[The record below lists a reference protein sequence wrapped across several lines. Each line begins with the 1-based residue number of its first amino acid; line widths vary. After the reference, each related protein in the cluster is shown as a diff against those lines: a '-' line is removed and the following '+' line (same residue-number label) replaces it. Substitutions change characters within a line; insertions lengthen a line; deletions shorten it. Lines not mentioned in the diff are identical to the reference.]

1 MSEMMNTTQISHAL
15 GMTVPAET
23 LHKAG
28 CKEGGR
34 NKRATL
40 WADDWQTICEKLGA
54 YIEAQGAKRPSLDA
68 PAAPKPKK
76 EKPTKAAAAAKAT
89 NKVDTS
95 WDDED
100 DGEL

>member
-1 MSEMMNTTQISHAL
+1 MSEMMNTTQISQAL
-15 GMTVPAET
+15 GLTVPAET

-54 YIEAQGAKRPSLDA
+54 YIEGLGAKRPSVGA

-76 EKPTKAAAAAKAT
+76 EKLAKAPAAAPT
-89 NKVDTS
+89 PKVDTS

-100 DGEL
+100 EL